1 MKALVL
7 VRLIKEYHMNNLEVL
22 QNINDW
28 CITKEIRNYVVKP
41 IYLYQLSPL
50 EIEWSSEKLTHGKLL
65 LSFVWSYL
73 PTSMEAWV
81 DLNKDNLAQLSKAS
95 LTREDLAVVHL
106 ITNALNINI
115 NKAKGDKK
123 MTVNNE
129 ELEQP
134 TAPKQEPQKAVE
146 KKTVDKVSY
155 EFPKEF
161 YDAHKEVINA
171 YLDNAKKPIKHTWK
185 ESKNKKTPGAWILT
199 IKASDQ
205 RRFQTV
211 MNLKKI
217 KTKDYLKK

>member
-1 MKALVL
+1 MK
-7 VRLIKEYHMNNLEVL
+7 KEYEMKLDVL

-28 CITKEIRNYVVKP
+28 CITKEIRNHVITP

-50 EIEWSSEKLTHGKLL
+50 EIEWTDEKLPHGKLL

-115 NKAKGDKK
+115 AKTTAKKEDKK

-134 TAPKQEPQKAVE
+134 TPKEEPQPKAVE
-146 KKTVDKVSY
+146 KKSVDKVSY

>member
-1 MKALVL
+1 MK
-7 VRLIKEYHMNNLEVL
+7 LEVL

-28 CITKEIRNYVVKP
+28 CITKQIRNHVITP

-50 EIEWSSEKLTHGKLL
+50 EIEWTDEKLPTGKLL

-73 PTSMEAWV
+73 PTSMEAWT
-81 DLNKDNLAQLSKAS
+81 DLNKDNLERISKAS

-115 NKAKGDKK
+115 AKAKGEHK

-134 TAPKQEPQKAVE
+134 TPKQEPQPKAVE

-161 YDAHKEVINA
+161 YDAHKEVMNA

-217 KTKDYLKK
+217 KAKDYLKK